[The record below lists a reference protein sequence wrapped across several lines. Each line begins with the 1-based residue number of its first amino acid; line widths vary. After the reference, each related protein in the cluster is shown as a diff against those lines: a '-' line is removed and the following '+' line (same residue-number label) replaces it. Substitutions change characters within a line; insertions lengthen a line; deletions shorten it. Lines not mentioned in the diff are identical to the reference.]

1 MVLNGTNLKNML
13 RFHLKLSF
21 CLLMI
26 ATLCMHCVKK
36 KNSDEPAEAEPE
48 TRKVLL
54 ENIADNIILPS
65 YENFRIKLDTMIVKS
80 KAFTSNPDNVSLSN
94 FRAAWANTY
103 IEWQKVE
110 LFDVGPSSDVA
121 MRLYFNIYPTDVAGI
136 ETNVASGNSN
146 LGIEFNRQGFP
157 ALDYLINGMGT
168 DAETID
174 KYKTATDANKRIV
187 YLNLVTNKMK
197 EMTTIVISAWHN
209 GYRNTFVG
217 NTSVSAGSPL
227 SGLINGYV
235 RNYEKYIRTG
245 KFGLPSGV
253 MVGGGTVNPALVEG
267 YYKKDISLDLAK
279 AAHKASVDFFNGK
292 SVITGAEGS
301 SLKSYLD
308 KIGAKDSKTGVSLSA
323 IINTQFGEVD
333 KKLNLLSNN
342 FVENVNNNNQA
353 MINVFNTMQSTIRL
367 LKVDMTSAMS
377 ISITYTDTDGD

>member
-1 MVLNGTNLKNML
+1 
-13 RFHLKLSF
+13 
-21 CLLMI
+21 
-26 ATLCMHCVKK
+26 
-36 KNSDEPAEAEPE
+36 
-48 TRKVLL
+48 
-54 ENIADNIILPS
+54 
-65 YENFRIKLDTMIVKS
+65 MIVKS
-80 KAFTSNPDNVSLSN
+80 KTFTSQPDSTSLSN
-94 FRAAWANTY
+94 FRAAWKNAY

-110 LFDVGPSSDVA
+110 LFDLGPSNDVA

-146 LGIEFNRQGFP
+146 FGIEFNRQGFP

-174 KYKTATDANKRIV
+174 KYKTATDANKRIA

-197 EMTTIVISAWHN
+197 EMTTSVISAWQN
-209 GYRNTFVG
+209 GYRNSFVG

-253 MVGGGTVNPALVEG
+253 MAGDGAIYASKVEG

-292 SVITGAEGS
+292 SVITGAES
-301 SLKSYLD
+301 RSLKRYLD
-308 KIGAKDSKTGVSLSA
+308 EIGARDSKTGASLSS
-323 IINTQFGEVD
+323 IINSQFGEVD

-342 FVENVNNNNQA
+342 FVENVNTNNQA
-353 MINVFNTMQSTIRL
+353 MIDVYNTMQSTIRL

-377 ISITYTDTDGD
+377 ISISYTDTDGD